1 MADLNYDSSSSTF
14 VGGVSFQP
22 AEGWELGLDA
32 VLSEADASLD
42 QFDFIVP
49 ADYLARNVNQ
59 SYDFTQTHT
68 YSDLD
73 VSRLELGLRFRYQ
86 TGERFAFYGGYR
98 YLDFEDDAPYLYDT
112 SGTVDLYHL
121 GVGWTF

>member
-14 VGGVSFQP
+14 VGGVTFEP
-22 AEGWELGLDA
+22 TEDLELGLDA
-32 VLSEADASLD
+32 VLSDADASLD
-42 QFDFIVP
+42 PFAFVVP

-59 SYDFTQTHT
+59 SFDFSRTHT

-73 VSRLELGLRFRYQ
+73 TSRLELGLKFRYQ
-86 TGERFAFYGGYR
+86 AGARFAFYGGYR